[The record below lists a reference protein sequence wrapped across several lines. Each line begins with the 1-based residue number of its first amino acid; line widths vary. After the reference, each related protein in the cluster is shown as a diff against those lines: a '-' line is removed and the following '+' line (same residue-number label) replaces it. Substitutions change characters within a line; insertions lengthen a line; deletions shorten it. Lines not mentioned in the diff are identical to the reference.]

1 LEQRQKTPAKTPRL
15 RLAPRYAV
23 RFTPLNLAPASLV
36 RRLAWR
42 AGDALVFWRAC
53 LIAELEDR
61 RGFVWL
67 PVAFGT
73 GILIYFAL
81 PREPLLAALGLVVF
95 ASALWAIR
103 AWASGGSFRL
113 AVILC
118 LIAAGAA
125 CAKMRVDRL
134 VGPELDRQMT
144 ASLTGRVVAVD
155 RRAERP
161 PRLILDTIDWPGRA
175 ADATPRRIRI
185 SLRGQTVLPEIGGR
199 VSLRARLGPVPG
211 PAMPGAYDPRRAAF
225 FDGIAAS
232 GFAFGKW
239 TPGQAAGEPGFSPRI
254 AVSRLR
260 RAISE
265 RIRQADDGQAGAVA
279 AALIVGDRSRLSQQT
294 VDHLRTAGLAHI
306 LAISGLHMALVAG
319 TAFALLRAL
328 LALSPAL
335 ALSRPIKK
343 WAALAALAV
352 GLVYLALSGGNVATI
367 RAYVMAA
374 VMFTAILIDRPAI
387 SLRNL
392 AIAAFI
398 VLALQ
403 PESVAEPG
411 FQMSFAAVAG
421 LIAGWEAWRD
431 RERLNLSQPS
441 PSPIVRGAKL
451 TGRALAGIGLTTLIA
466 SLATAPFA
474 AFHFQKLAAYS
485 LAGNLA
491 AMPLVSLV
499 IMPAGLFALVAM
511 PFGLETLILP
521 SMFAGIDFLLTVSA
535 GIAGLDGA
543 LVVTPKMP
551 AASLILISAGF
562 LWLTLWRP
570 RLRLFGLAPIAAGL
584 VLVPL
589 TARAP
594 DILMTAEG
602 RAVGVRDAGGTL
614 RIAGSRAGSFIVDQ
628 WREAEG
634 PRAPDPQA
642 IRDGVACD
650 RLGCILM
657 TKGGLVVAHIRNPAA
672 FIEDCRRA
680 DIVLTP
686 LRAPDSCAASL
697 VIDSRATARRGAHA
711 VYLAHD
717 INLESPDKRPTQ
729 AVRIVTAW
737 PEIRRPWQGRP
748 SAP

>member
-1 LEQRQKTPAKTPRL
+1 
-15 RLAPRYAV
+15 
-23 RFTPLNLAPASLV
+23 
-36 RRLAWR
+36 
-42 AGDALVFWRAC
+42 
-53 LIAELEDR
+53 
-61 RGFVWL
+61 
-67 PVAFGT
+67 
-73 GILIYFAL
+73 
-81 PREPLLAALGLVVF
+81 
-95 ASALWAIR
+95 
-103 AWASGGSFRL
+103 
-113 AVILC
+113 
-118 LIAAGAA
+118 
-125 CAKMRVDRL
+125 
-134 VGPELDRQMT
+134 
-144 ASLTGRVVAVD
+144 
-155 RRAERP
+155 
-161 PRLILDTIDWPGRA
+161 
-175 ADATPRRIRI
+175 
-185 SLRGQTVLPEIGGR
+185 
-199 VSLRARLGPVPG
+199 
-211 PAMPGAYDPRRAAF
+211 MPGAYDPRRAAF

-239 TPGQAAGEPGFSPRI
+239 TQVEATAKAGFSPRI
-254 AVSRLR
+254 AIARLR

-279 AALIVGDRSRLSQQT
+279 AALIVGDRSRLSRQT

-328 LALSPAL
+328 LALSPTL
-335 ALSRPIKK
+335 ALRRPIKK

-352 GLVYLALSGGNVATI
+352 GLVYLALSGGNVSTI

-374 VMFTAILIDRPAI
+374 VMFSAILIDRPAI

-398 VLALQ
+398 VLAFQ
-403 PESVAEPG
+403 PESVGEPG
-411 FQMSFAAVAG
+411 FQMSFAAVAA
-421 LIAGWEAWRD
+421 LIAGWEVWRD
-431 RERLNLSQPS
+431 RERPHLAEPS
-441 PSPIVRGAKL
+441 SSIIVRGAWL
-451 TGRALAGIGLTTLIA
+451 IARGFAGIALTTLIA

-474 AFHFQKLAAYS
+474 AFHFQKLATYS

-521 SMFAGIDFLLTVSA
+521 PMFAGIDFLLTISA

-543 LVVTPKMP
+543 LVATRKMP
-551 AASLILISAGF
+551 AASLILVSAGF

-570 RLRLFGLAPIAAGL
+570 RLRLYGLMPIAAGL
-584 VLVPL
+584 LLVPL

-614 RIAGSRAGSFIVDQ
+614 RIAGSRTGSFIIGQ
-628 WREAEG
+628 WLESEG
-634 PRAPDPQA
+634 PRAPDPAA
-642 IRDGVACD
+642 IRDGVACG
-650 RLGCILM
+650 RLGCILK
-657 TKGGLVVAHIRNPAA
+657 TKGGLMVAHIRDPAA

-686 LRAPDSCAASL
+686 LRAPDDCAASL
-697 VIDSRATARRGAHA
+697 VIDARATARRGAHA

-717 INLESPDKRPTQ
+717 VNLESPDKTPTET
-729 AVRIVTAW
+729 ARIVTAW
-737 PEIRRPWQGRP
+737 PNIRRPWQGRP